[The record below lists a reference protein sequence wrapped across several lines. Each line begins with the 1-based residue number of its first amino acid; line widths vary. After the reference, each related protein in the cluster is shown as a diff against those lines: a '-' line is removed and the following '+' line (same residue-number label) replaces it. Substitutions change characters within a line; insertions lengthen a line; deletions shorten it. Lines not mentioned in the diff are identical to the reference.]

1 MSSVFNYFYFC
12 RIRVVGIRIFEMSRQ
27 YDFMLRR
34 FSAIILINNLNVM
47 KDLQFFLGQYRC
59 TSAGAYSVLKYIM
72 NLVIVYLLCNDSVT
86 CSEIQYNSGLDI
98 VFLLHY
104 AAAVK
109 SCDPI
114 RGLHKSPPNK

>member
-47 KDLQFFLGQYRC
+47 KDLQFFFWASIDVLQLVLTQYLNI
-59 TSAGAYSVLKYIM
+59 S
-72 NLVIVYLLCNDSVT
+72 
-86 CSEIQYNSGLDI
+86 
-98 VFLLHY
+98 
-104 AAAVK
+104 
-109 SCDPI
+109 
-114 RGLHKSPPNK
+114 